1 MPFIQ
6 GLSYIVSCRR
16 FPPTT
21 VRNVIRVTPVPFVG
35 AGAGVEFVDLTY
47 NLTPTTP
54 PTVGSVIQTP
64 AGMRRVFGFLPEADF
79 EVQRMLFLTAT
90 PIEIEWQT
98 EQLVPSQ
105 LVFIEVRTQPKP
117 IGTGPFTITS

>member
-16 FPPTT
+16 FPPNT
-21 VRNVIRVTPVPFVG
+21 VVNVIRVTPVPFVG
-35 AGAGVEFVDLTY
+35 SGAGVEFVDLTY

-54 PTVGSVIQTP
+54 PTVGSVIQT
-64 AGMRRVFGFLPEADF
+64 ATGRRVFAFLPEADF
-79 EVQRMLFLTAT
+79 EVQRMLFLTAS

-98 EQLVPSQ
+98 EPLVPSQ
-105 LVFIEVRTQPKP
+105 LRSIEVRTQPKP
-117 IGTGPFTITS
+117 IGTGPFSTTP

>member
-16 FPPTT
+16 FPPNI
-21 VRNVIRVTPVPFVG
+21 VRNVIRVSPVPSVG
-35 AGAGVEFVDLTY
+35 SGSGVEFVDLTY

-54 PTVGSVIQTP
+54 PVVGSVVQT
-64 AGMRRVFGFLPEADF
+64 AGMRRVFAFLPEADF
-79 EVQRMLFLTAT
+79 EVQRMLFLTAS

-98 EQLVPSQ
+98 EQLVPS
-105 LVFIEVRTQPKP
+105 
-117 IGTGPFTITS
+117 